1 MELRIEM
8 LDSKN
13 DLLVFTDE
21 KFMERVVTEIRDYCC
36 INAMFHIYDEKE
48 NLDAEISAFFIDE
61 SRSYNNGLSITT
73 VADCMSQELLD
84 AVKVLVKTEDYDEI
98 IFTPAYTCYI
108 QTFYVYPEFRNM
120 GIGKYLWE
128 NIADI
133 FEYFMNKD
141 IHAIIVYPKPHTIIK
156 NGNTFEKEPIEDDEM
171 LQKMKS
177 GLVLGGYKE
186 IDNSNYFMKIYL
198 DE

>member
-48 NLDAEISAFFIDE
+48 NLVAEISAFFIDE

-108 QTFYVYPEFRNM
+108 QTLYVYPEFRNM